1 MDINRFLCKVFQI
14 LCKRFV
20 KGLFN
25 FVEML

>member
-1 MDINRFLCKVFQI
+1 MDERGSLCKVFQF

-25 FVEML
+25 SFEML